1 MNKPTSQQVGSGPKA
16 SVLVVG
22 GVSIDLVTFSKR
34 LPTPGESIL
43 GDDFKIIL
51 GGKGSNQAVAAALA
65 GAHSTLV
72 SCVGTD
78 LFTDFAKDNLGDFG
92 VDTEYVTQV
101 EGPTGIAHI
110 RVDSSSQNN
119 IVVVPLA
126 NFKITKSQVET
137 ALTNRPNAKV
147 LLTQLEIPWEVN
159 RHAISLAR
167 SQGLIVV
174 LDPAPAANPEPTAW
188 DLVNIVTPNESE
200 AESLTGIAV
209 SDEPSAAKAGAWF
222 LDQGVENAVITMG
235 GSGVVLVNREGSKWF
250 KAPKVDAVDTTAAGD
265 AFAGY
270 LGALLAEGRSL
281 EDAIEVAVKAAS
293 ISVTKLGA
301 SSSLPTRNQVDSF

>member
-1 MNKPTSQQVGSGPKA
+1 VANQENQTGGVI
-16 SVLVVG
+16 VVG
-22 GVSIDLVTFSKR
+22 GISIDLVAFADR

-65 GAHSTLV
+65 GTHSTLV

-78 LFTDFAKDNLGDFG
+78 VFTDFATDALEGFG
-92 VDTEYVTQV
+92 VDAAFVKQV

-110 RVDSSSQNN
+110 RVAASSQNN
-119 IVVVPLA
+119 IVVIPLA
-126 NFKITKSQVET
+126 NFKITKSQVDDAFEK
-137 ALTNRPNAKV
+137 RPNAKV

-159 RHAISLAR
+159 RHAISLAK

-174 LDPAPAANPEPTAW
+174 LDPAPASNPEPTAW
-188 DLVNIVTPNESE
+188 ELINIVTPNESE
-200 AESLTGIAV
+200 AHSLTGIEV
-209 SDEPSAAKAGAWF
+209 TDEQSAKKAGQWF
-222 LDQGVENAVITMG
+222 LDQGVENAIITMG
-235 GSGVVLVNREGSKWF
+235 GSGVVLVNKQETRMF
-250 KAPKVDAVDTTAAGD
+250 AAPKVQAVDTTAAGD

-270 LGALLAEGRSL
+270 LGALLAEGKSL
-281 EDAIEVAVKAAS
+281 EEAIEVAVKAAS

-301 SSSLPTRNQVDSF
+301 SSSLPTRDQVDTF